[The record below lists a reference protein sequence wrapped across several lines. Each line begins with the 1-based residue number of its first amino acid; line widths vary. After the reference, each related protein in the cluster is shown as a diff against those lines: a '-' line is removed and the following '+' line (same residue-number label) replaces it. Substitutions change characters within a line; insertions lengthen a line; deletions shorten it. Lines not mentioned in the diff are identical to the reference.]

1 MRYTKKNNHLKADEG
16 KSFHMIN
23 DFGHYEEDKYI
34 EPSLI
39 SEMYLAKSLTKE
51 DALKEYEEISLD
63 DLEELKKEWQQ
74 ELDKQIVAEQN
85 IVDAE
90 FTEIETEVE

>member
-1 MRYTKKNNHLKADEG
+1 MKYIKKYNYLKADEG
-16 KSFHMIN
+16 RSFHIIN
-23 DFGHYEEDKYI
+23 DYGYYEEDKYI

-39 SEMYLAKSLTKE
+39 DEMYLAKTLTKE
-51 DALKEYEEISLD
+51 DALKQYEEISLD

-74 ELDKQIVAEQN
+74 KLDKQIATQQN
-85 IVDAE
+85 VVDAE